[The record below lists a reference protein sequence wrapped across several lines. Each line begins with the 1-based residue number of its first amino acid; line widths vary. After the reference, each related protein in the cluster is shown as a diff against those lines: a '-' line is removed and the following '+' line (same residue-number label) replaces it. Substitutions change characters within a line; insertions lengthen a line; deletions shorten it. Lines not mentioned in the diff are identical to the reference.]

1 MACCYSWDADSTVAV
16 DYCSFSVRFADW
28 QVLVM
33 KYLSAGSLVQL
44 SAVNKDFHCIARQPL
59 LWRRLHVKDFGRE
72 LIHMSKWFLQLNLL
86 FLFVYLLVCFFAHLF
101 CLFCFYGIL
110 FILIDLNWFLCIS
123 TDCIFLLVP
132 VCIQFFRSFHF
143 QFSRHFSI
151 SFIFVFENVIK

>member
-16 DYCSFSVRFADW
+16 DYCSFYVRFAVW

-86 FLFVYLLVCFFAHLF
+86 FLFVNLLVCFFAHLF
-101 CLFCFYGIL
+101 CLFCFLWY
-110 FILIDLNWFLCIS
+110 FIYFDWFEFVSLHLHRLHIS
-123 TDCIFLLVP
+123 SCSSLYSV
-132 VCIQFFRSFHF
+132 FRSFHF